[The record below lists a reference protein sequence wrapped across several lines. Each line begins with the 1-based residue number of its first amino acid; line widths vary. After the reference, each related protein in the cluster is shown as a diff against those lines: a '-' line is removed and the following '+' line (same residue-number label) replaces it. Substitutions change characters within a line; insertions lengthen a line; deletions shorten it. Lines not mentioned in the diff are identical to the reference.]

1 MKISIVTATYNSE
14 SFINDCLDSIRLQN
28 YKNIEHIIVDGASAD
43 KTLSLLNIRRD
54 QINVLLSEKDKGV
67 YDAMNKGIDLAQGD
81 IVGFLNSDDIYANKN
96 VLSKVANLFTNNPML
111 DACYADLIYTKKYDI
126 SKKIRYWKSNKYKV
140 GLFSKGWSPPHPT
153 FFVRRA
159 IYEKLG
165 KFDLSYKISSDVEL
179 MFRFIDI
186 HKINTQYIPEV
197 WVKMRMG
204 GLSNNSFK
212 NILKQN
218 LEVLH
223 ALKNHN
229 RPNNFIIFF
238 IYKIISRFKQFVQK
252 PDK

>member
-43 KTLSLLNIRRD
+43 KTLTLLNIRRD
-54 QINVLLSEKDKGV
+54 QINILISEKDKGV

-111 DACYADLIYTKKYDI
+111 YADLIYTKKYDI
-126 SKKIRYWKSNKYKV
+126 SQKIRYWKSNKYKV

-159 IYEKLG
+159 VYEKLG

-179 MFRFIDI
+179 MFRFIEI

-204 GLSNNSFK
+204 GTTNVKLK
-212 NILKQN
+212 NIWLQN
-218 LEVLH
+218 KEIFH
-223 ALKNHN
+223 SINKNGLSAN
-229 RPNNFIIFF
+229 SWKFF
-238 IYKIISRFKQFVQK
+238 IYKIISRTLQFLKK
-252 PDK
+252 PQ